1 MEAFRLAMGQPWAIT
16 EEALDA
22 LVSMSLSA
30 ASYGSRPAAK
40 DSFERYGDVAVLPI
54 RGVITHHGDM
64 WSWLF
69 GDATV
74 DALGNQ
80 FRAAMADDSVK
91 AIVLDIDS
99 PGGTVA
105 GTGEFADEVLKAR
118 GKKPVVGIANAGAN
132 SAAYWIGSA
141 ADAFFA
147 TPSALVGSVGVYML
161 HVDYSQAMDEAG
173 IKPSYVAAGKYKV
186 EGNPY
191 EPLGDEARD
200 HLQSIVDDSYSR
212 FVNGVARGRRV
223 SEATVRNGFGQGR
236 ALPAKAALAAGMVD
250 GIKTLDWV
258 IAHASSI
265 KASAAAD
272 APAAEGE
279 GIEPHAD
286 EEGQKRLARLRW
298 HGLKAAEA
306 AI

>member
-40 DSFERYGDVAVLPI
+40 DAFERYGDVAVLPI

-69 GDATV
+69 GESTV
-74 DALGNQ
+74 DNLGNQ

-91 AIVLDIDS
+91 AIILDIDS

-118 GKKPVVGIANAGAN
+118 GKKPVVSVANASAN
-132 SAAYWIGSA
+132 SAAYWIGA
-141 ADAFFA
+141 ASDAFYA

-200 HLQSIVDDSYSR
+200 HLQSIVDDSYGR
-212 FVNGVARGRRV
+212 FVHGVARGRRV
-223 SEATVRNGFGQGR
+223 SEAKVRNGFGQGR

-250 GIKTLDWV
+250 GIKTLEWV
-258 IAHASSI
+258 IDHASSV
-265 KASAAAD
+265 KASG
-272 APAAEGE
+272 APEEPVAEGVAQT
-279 GIEPHAD
+279 PVAD
-286 EEGQKRLARLRW
+286 DEGQKRLGMLRLA
-298 HGLKAAEA
+298 GLRALEA
-306 AI
+306 I

>member
-1 MEAFRLAMGQPWAIT
+1 MGQPWAIT

-40 DSFERYGDVAVLPI
+40 DAFERYGDVAVLPI

-69 GDATV
+69 GESTV
-74 DALGNQ
+74 DNLGNQ

-91 AIVLDIDS
+91 AIILDIDS

-118 GKKPVVGIANAGAN
+118 GKKPVVSVANASAN
-132 SAAYWIGSA
+132 SAAYWIGA
-141 ADAFFA
+141 ASDAFYA

-200 HLQSIVDDSYSR
+200 HLQSIVDDSYGR
-212 FVNGVARGRRV
+212 FVHGVARGRRV
-223 SEATVRNGFGQGR
+223 SEAKVRNGFGQGR

-250 GIKTLDWV
+250 GIKTLEWV
-258 IAHASSI
+258 IDHASSV
-265 KASAAAD
+265 KASG
-272 APAAEGE
+272 APEEPVAEGVAQT
-279 GIEPHAD
+279 PVAD
-286 EEGQKRLARLRW
+286 DEGQKRLGMLRLA
-298 HGLKAAEA
+298 GLRALEA
-306 AI
+306 I

>member
-30 ASYGSRPAAK
+30 ASFGSRPAAK
-40 DSFERYGDVAVLPI
+40 DAFERYGDVAVLPI
-54 RGVITHHGDM
+54 RGVITHHGDI

-69 GDATV
+69 GESTV
-74 DALGNQ
+74 DSLGNQ

-118 GKKPVVGIANAGAN
+118 GKKPVVSVANASAN
-132 SAAYWIGSA
+132 SAAYWIGA
-141 ADAFFA
+141 ASDAFYA

-191 EPLGDEARD
+191 EPLGDEARE
-200 HLQSIVDDSYSR
+200 HLQSIVDDSYGR
-212 FVNGVARGRRV
+212 FVHGVARGRRV
-223 SEATVRNGFGQGR
+223 SEAKVRNGFGQGR

-258 IAHASSI
+258 ITHASSV
-265 KASAAAD
+265 KASG
-272 APAAEGE
+272 APEEPVAEGVTQTP
-279 GIEPHAD
+279 IAD
-286 EEGQKRLARLRW
+286 DEGQKRLGMLRL
-298 HGLKAAEA
+298 AELQA
-306 AI
+306 LEAI